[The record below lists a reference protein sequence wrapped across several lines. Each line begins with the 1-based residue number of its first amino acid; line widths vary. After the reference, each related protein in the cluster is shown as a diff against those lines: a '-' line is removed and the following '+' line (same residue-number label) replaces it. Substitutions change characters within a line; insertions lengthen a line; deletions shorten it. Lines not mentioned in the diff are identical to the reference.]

1 VLFVKKYSSFL
12 ICNLC
17 PPNEQY
23 NSTTVQQYN
32 STTVQQYN
40 KFNSLAKL
48 GFVMFLLFTS
58 SALLFTGCQK
68 DLSNQPEVKIQSQ
81 SGLKIPNN
89 FFKET
94 ILPGIVINTD
104 NTIAGQNVPP
114 VNEVGNPPSNPNNG
128 DEQVLLG
135 NQLPNPYT
143 VANMQQAYNI
153 LYGPGQTLT
162 ANHMYVRFKPAN
174 EDQLGILED
183 NEDLELQ
190 DFPMDY
196 AVTQDGDYYQDPN
209 LGTEDISWLYAVV
222 PVGYTPP
229 AGIQYEILCTLYIP
243 DNNTMLEGMAESIVD
258 STNTPAATYTVTIE
272 NGIRVITRTDIAG
285 VPPMFVPPCG
295 YFPYPDCEGGG
306 GDNPPPPPPLPPG
319 IYVEDQRACGATN
332 TNTTVPLRIA
342 RVVCK
347 RWFKVWRGY
356 TNDLGRF
363 TVTKTFRNN
372 VKVIVKTKNNLAK
385 ISKVRGIRLWQMAF
399 PVKRRIGVFAGNQ
412 LATLR
417 FVFWKPVN
425 AGANNAEL
433 PFWVATTTHNSNI
446 EFRDYSG
453 EFGLAQP
460 PSDLR
465 IIISNWGGG
474 FSGTGSAP
482 MFNKCHGAMAT
493 YFANHFIM
501 SQSFL
506 VAGDLN
512 TLVASLVNRVDVIIN
527 YQAPLADY
535 NCRLTSTWMKELAYH
550 ELGHASHYAQA
561 GCDFWKAYRTAITTE
576 ISKTNQSNFHPY
588 GTGNDGSTAPVIAI
602 GEMWGNHCQY
612 VYSNRHYGNGGTAAA
627 NFTARMQGIEYQNIG
642 GGLNAHLNAI
652 ENHNPN
658 ANVIWTWIPEGL
670 PYDLFDNANDNI
682 TIGNTRPIDNV
693 LGYTNQQCF
702 NALQSDV
709 RSIPAFRDRLLQ
721 LNGNNQQAQIN
732 QLLQSYG
739 Y

>member
-1 VLFVKKYSSFL
+1 LRQL
-12 ICNLC
+12 PQHN
-17 PPNEQY
+17 N
-23 NSTTVQQYN
+23 TTTQQH
-32 STTVQQYN
+32 N
-40 KFNSLAKL
+40 KFNWLAKL
-48 GFVMFLLFTS
+48 RLVMFLLTTS
-58 SALLFTGCQK
+58 SALLFTSCQK
-68 DLSNQPEVKIQSQ
+68 DLSNQSQASVQSQ
-81 SGLKIPNN
+81 TGSKIPDN
-89 FFKET
+89 FFKQT
-94 ILPGIVINTD
+94 TLPGIVSNTG
-104 NTIAGQNVPP
+104 NALTQTNNNPGNNV
-114 VNEVGNPPSNPNNG
+114 GPSNPNNG
-128 DEQVLLG
+128 DEQVLLS

-143 VANMQQAYNI
+143 VANMQNAYNI
-153 LYGPGQTLT
+153 LYGQGYTIT

-174 EDQLGILED
+174 QDQLGILED
-183 NEDLELQ
+183 DGDLELQ

-196 AVTQDGDYYQDPN
+196 AITQDGDYYQDPN
-209 LGTEDISWLYAVV
+209 LGTEVISWLYSVV

-229 AGIQYEILCTLYIP
+229 AGIQYEVICNLYIP
-243 DNNTMLEGMAESIVD
+243 DNNLLLEGMAESLVD
-258 STNTPAATYTVTIE
+258 STYSAAATYSVTIE
-272 NGIRVITRTDIAG
+272 NGVRVITRTDIEG
-285 VPPMFVPPCG
+285 IEPMYPPPCDDPG
-295 YFPYPDCEGGG
+295 LCAGGG
-306 GDNPPPPPPLPPG
+306 GGGENPPPLPPG
-319 IYVEDQRACGATN
+319 IFVEDQRACGATN
-332 TNTTVPLRIA
+332 TNITVPLRIA

-347 RWFKVWRGY
+347 RWFKIWRGY

-425 AGANNAEL
+425 AGADNAEL
-433 PFWVATTTHNSNI
+433 PYWVAATTHNSNI

-453 EFGLAQP
+453 EFGVSQP
-460 PSDLR
+460 PSNLK
-465 IIISNWGGG
+465 IIISNWGEG
-474 FSGTGSAP
+474 FSTTGAAP
-482 MFNKCHGAMAT
+482 MFNKCNGAMTT
-493 YFANHFIM
+493 YFAQHFIL

-527 YQAPLADY
+527 YQAPQADY

-561 GCDFWKAYRTAITTE
+561 GCDFWTAYRTAIATE
-576 ISKTNQSNFHPY
+576 LSKTNQTNFHPY
-588 GTGNDGSTAPVIAI
+588 GSGNDPATAPVLAI

-627 NFTARMQGIEYQNIG
+627 NFTTRMQGIEYQNIN

-658 ANVIWTWIPEGL
+658 ATNVNWAWIPEGL
-670 PYDLFDNANDNI
+670 PYDLFDNANDNV
-682 TIGNTRPIDNV
+682 TINNNRPIDNV
-693 LGYTNQQCF
+693 IGYTNQQCF

-721 LNGNNQQAQIN
+721 LNGNNQQAQVN
-732 QLLQSYG
+732 ELFQNYG